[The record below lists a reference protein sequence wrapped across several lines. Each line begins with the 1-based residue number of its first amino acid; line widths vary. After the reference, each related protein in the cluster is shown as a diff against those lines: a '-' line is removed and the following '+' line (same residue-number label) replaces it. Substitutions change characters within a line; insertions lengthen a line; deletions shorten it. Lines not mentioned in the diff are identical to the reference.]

1 MLTLK
6 QDKMILTDPNGAAT
20 NTFEIISDDQ
30 VLSIWEDENGSLGEE
45 IISYEQ
51 ARQEVDDLIQLCWS

>member
-6 QDKMILTDPNGAAT
+6 QDKMILTDPDGAAT
-20 NTFEIISDDQ
+20 NTYEIISDDQ
-30 VLSIWEDENGSLGEE
+30 VLSTWKDEDGSLGEE